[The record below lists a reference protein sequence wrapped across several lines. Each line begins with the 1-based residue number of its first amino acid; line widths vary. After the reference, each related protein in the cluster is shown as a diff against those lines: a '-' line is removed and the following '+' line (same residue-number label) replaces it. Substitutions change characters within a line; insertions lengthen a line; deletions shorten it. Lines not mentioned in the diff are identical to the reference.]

1 MILALNTASPTCY
14 LRLIDNEVVYEHDW
28 EANRML
34 ADGLIQFLRESL
46 NEHER
51 TWDDIEGIIVF
62 QGPGSFTGL
71 RIGIT
76 VVNTLADARLVPI
89 VGVSGDDWVTAGVNR
104 LSRGENDQLVLP
116 KYGREANITSPR
128 K

>member
-51 TWDDIEGIIVF
+51 TWDDIEGVIVF

-89 VGVSGDDWVTAGVNR
+89 VGVSGDDWVAVGVNR
-104 LSRGENDQLVLP
+104 LSRGENDRLVLP
-116 KYGREANITSPR
+116 EYGREANITSPR